1 MYNVKLNIRNSVMQ
15 YEAAKM
21 ELRSPPPRLSLT
33 ALVSEALILVALAIS
48 LTWLV

>member
-1 MYNVKLNIRNSVMQ
+1 MQ

-21 ELRSPPPRLSLT
+21 ELQSPPPKLSLT
-33 ALVSEALILVALAIS
+33 DVVSELLILGALAIA